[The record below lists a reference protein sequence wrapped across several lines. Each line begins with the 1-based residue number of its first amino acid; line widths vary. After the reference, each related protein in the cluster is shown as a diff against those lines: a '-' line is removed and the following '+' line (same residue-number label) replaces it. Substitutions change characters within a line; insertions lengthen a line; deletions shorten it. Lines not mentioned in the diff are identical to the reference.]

1 MALTGGVLFGVS
13 GTVAAGLFSS
23 ITPAELNQYRL
34 VAGAAIVSGMAA
46 RKGLVR
52 HEGNLGW
59 LALLGLITATVT
71 YLYYVAVERLG
82 VGPGT
87 TIQFVAPVL
96 MLLWRR
102 FVQHLAVPST
112 AWTGAAG
119 AVIGVGLVTGAFSAE
134 YADSVGM
141 LAGLGAAFSF
151 AALTIVAE
159 KLGKTLHPITYTAY
173 GLTIAALIWAAALP
187 VSTPHLSV
195 VGWVGIAWVTIMGMG
210 IPFLLLMSSLRHI
223 SPGPAGVA
231 ATSEPIVGALVA
243 WVALGQTLSLPQVM
257 GVALTVLGV
266 AVVQFSTRRTP
277 GF

>member
-1 MALTGGVLFGVS
+1 M
-13 GTVAAGLFSS
+13 
-23 ITPAELNQYRL
+23 
-34 VAGAAIVSGMAA
+34 
-46 RKGLVR
+46 
-52 HEGNLGW
+52 
-59 LALLGLITATVT
+59 
-71 YLYYVAVERLG
+71 AVERLG

-112 AWTGAAG
+112 AWTGAAS

-159 KLGKTLHPITYTAY
+159 RLGKTLHPITYTAY

-187 VSTPHLSV
+187 ASTPHLSV

-231 ATSEPIVGALVA
+231 ATSEPIVGALGA
-243 WVALGQTLSLPQVM
+243 WVALGQTLSLPPSDGSRTNRSGCGGDATQHPKNPWLLNDPPFWGWVSVWCSCAAPCPA
-257 GVALTVLGV
+257 GTGQYRGGLYDD
-266 AVVQFSTRRTP
+266 VQWKEGCPPRFAP
-277 GF
+277 P